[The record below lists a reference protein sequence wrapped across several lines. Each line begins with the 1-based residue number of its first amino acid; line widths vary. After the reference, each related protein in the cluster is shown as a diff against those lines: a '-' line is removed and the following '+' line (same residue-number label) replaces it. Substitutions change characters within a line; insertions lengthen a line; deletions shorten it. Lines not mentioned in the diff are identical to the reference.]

1 MPAAPGFYNPSAPR
15 LSAPGTATGTAVVAG
30 AVAPPQPPSSAQPS
44 TFPPPPSGFASAPP
58 AAAGPMRPPG
68 GFTSSS
74 AVYSPPPPQPPSSSF
89 PGAAV
94 PAPPMASPFPN
105 PAGPAPTG
113 FAPLHAG
120 APSQPPPPPSGFANT
135 LAPSPFGAVQ
145 SPPPPTSSG
154 GYHPQ
159 PSGQPQVHGQ
169 PFGQSFQ
176 TAQSH
181 QHAPPPMM
189 GYGQQSPPMVHQ
201 HPPGPGMMTAS
212 MPGPAPPAMG
222 QGSANQHLAQPMTH
236 QQPQMMAASAS
247 LQLTDSMLPRRTR
260 PVPGFA
266 PRSAIEL
273 SVGVLPAAPSLVS
286 KFTLPVGAIVTPLHI
301 LPSEDGTIG
310 RDTTPVVHFGSCGVV
325 RCRRCRAYVNPFV
338 AFTDSG
344 RRWICNLC
352 RFANDVPP
360 EYYSPVDSQGVRVDI
375 AQRPELSVTSV
386 EFLAPAEY
394 MVRPPQPPC
403 FVFVIDVST
412 GVAQESLPALSQAL
426 ASCVG
431 ELPGDTRTLV
441 SIVCFDSAVHLFTV
455 DGERNSFR
463 ISTIADPHPA
473 GAAPTLPKEN
483 SDGSAAA
490 SPFMDDG
497 PLCLPAP
504 VSSLLVPVKD
514 ALPTLQKLILSLP
527 RLFPSQSV
535 SAQCCTGTALHYAL
549 RIMGGI
555 GGKLVLFQGSL
566 PTLGRG
572 ALLPEREDF
581 KLYGTDKEKNL
592 LEPAEKYY
600 KDLALEC
607 SRLQV
612 GVDVVL
618 LAPNTDRYTDVATL
632 AVLARVTGG
641 ALIRAPPQSSARR
654 ANVESENPWIH
665 DGRLRSLLCPA
676 AMALEAVMRVR
687 PSLGLRCTDFFGNF
701 YLRSTDL
708 LALPNVS
715 ANQSFGVIIQHA
727 PSASGG
733 PQVVPTPVAYLQAAL
748 LYTSTNGERR
758 IRVHNI
764 QLPVSNALSEVVD
777 SVNSRVL
784 ADLVARQA
792 ATAVLAGTQKL
803 QQVRLGIQDACVF
816 SLRSVRGM
824 FQTSYPGQDVGSLV
838 ANGIVPRNMSTY
850 PLYALA
856 LLKHSAFRADTDVRA
871 DERIEALQSL
881 LFYSSDAN
889 LSPVMI
895 NLSRFFSSPELT
907 GLECTV
913 PLSRAYLDTEA
924 AYLLVYGPMPADAL
938 VWLGAQCTIDAES
951 VGRDARFQRLLCLFG
966 IKSVPAENWVSEG
979 GRPIPLSANMSS
991 VASSQF
997 SQKAEKRFY
1006 RYLVE
1011 DRGASAMSY
1020 LEFMQFLVSNVP
1032 PK

>member
-1 MPAAPGFYNPSAPR
+1 MQSH
-15 LSAPGTATGTAVVAG
+15 
-30 AVAPPQPPSSAQPS
+30 QPS
-44 TFPPPPSGFASAPP
+44 HPPGSGSAPP
-58 AAAGPMRPPG
+58 PADAGPMRPPG

-74 AVYSPPPPQPPSSSF
+74 AVYSRLPPSSSL
-89 PGAAV
+89 
-94 PAPPMASPFPN
+94 PAPPGFVSPDF
-105 PAGPAPTG
+105 T
-113 FAPLHAG
+113 PLHAG
-120 APSQPPPPPSGFANT
+120 APTHPPPPSGFAGT
-135 LAPSPFGAVQ
+135 PAPSPFGIAQ
-145 SPPPPTSSG
+145 AST
-154 GYHPQ
+154 PQ
-159 PSGQPQVHGQ
+159 PPGQPQGQ
-169 PFGQSFQ
+169 SQGRMLEQSFQ
-176 TAQSH
+176 SVLPH
-181 QHAPPPMM
+181 QPAPCPPRMEYGQQLPPMM
-189 GYGQQSPPMVHQ
+189 HHQ
-201 HPPGPGMMTAS
+201 PSLVGAPHGPGMKMTSTSAS
-212 MPGPAPPAMG
+212 APPAVR
-222 QGSANQHLAQPMTH
+222 QVSVSQPLARQMAH
-236 QQPQMMAASAS
+236 QQPNMTTSAPV
-247 LQLTDSMLPRRTR
+247 QLADSMLPRRTR

-273 SVGVLPAAPSLVS
+273 SVGVFPASPSLVS
-286 KFTLPVGAIVTPLHI
+286 KFTLPVGAVVTPLHI
-301 LPSEDGTIG
+301 LPSEDGTVG
-310 RDTTPVVHFGSCGVV
+310 RDTTPVVHCGSCGVV
-325 RCRRCRAYVNPFV
+325 RCRRCKAYVNPFV
-338 AFTDSG
+338 SFTDSG

-352 RFANDVPP
+352 RFGNNVPP
-360 EYYSPVDSQGVRVDI
+360 EYFSPLDSQGVRVDV

-386 EFLAPAEY
+386 EFLAPAEN

-403 FVFVIDVST
+403 FVFVIDVSA
-412 GVAQESLPALSQAL
+412 GVAQESLPTLTDAL
-426 ASCVG
+426 ASCVE
-431 ELPGDTRTLV
+431 ELPGDKRTLV

-455 DGERNSFR
+455 DGERGSFR
-463 ISTIADPHPA
+463 ISTIADPQPA

-490 SPFMDDG
+490 SPFMEDG

-504 VSSLLVPVKD
+504 VSSLLIPAKD
-514 ALPTLQKLILSLP
+514 ALPTLKKLILSLP

-572 ALLPEREDF
+572 SLLPEREDF

-618 LAPNTDRYTDVATL
+618 LAPNTDRYTDVASL

-641 ALIRAPPQSSARR
+641 ALIRAPPQTAGRR
-654 ANVESENPWIH
+654 ENSENPWIR
-665 DGRLRSLLCPA
+665 DGRLRTLLCPA
-676 AMALEAVMRVR
+676 ALALEALMRVR
-687 PSLGLRCTDFFGNF
+687 SSLGLRCTDFFGNF

-803 QQVRLGIQDACVF
+803 QQVRLGIQDTCVF
-816 SLRSVRGM
+816 SLRSIRGM
-824 FQTSYPGQDVGSLV
+824 FRTSYPGQEVGSLV
-838 ANGIVPRNMSTY
+838 SSGILPRNMVMY

-881 LFYSSDAN
+881 LFYSSDAS

-895 NLSRFFSSPELT
+895 NLSRFFSSTELT

-913 PLSRAYLDTEA
+913 PLSRAYLNTEA

-938 VWLGAQCTIDAES
+938 VWFGAQSTVDAVS
-951 VGRDARFQRLLCLFG
+951 VGRDSRFQRLLSLFG

-979 GRPIPLSANMSS
+979 GRPIPLSANMSTAS
-991 VASSQF
+991 VSQF
-997 SQKAEKRFY
+997 SQKAEKKFC

-1020 LEFMQFLVSNVP
+1020 LEFMQFLVSDIP